1 MAKKL
6 KLGIDLINAIKEIV
20 SGLPTNGVIGYDSN
34 ETIPGGYEEIDLG
47 INTYSTDE
55 QEYGKWIDG
64 STIYKK
70 TIYYTS
76 GWSAGNAV
84 SMYYTSLGAS
94 KILKYEGCASR
105 ADGTYH
111 CITPM
116 YYGAGGGHGW
126 LLSMYDVYQDYIR
139 FFVGSN
145 FTGDKALNWVAFT
158 IYYTKS

>member
-6 KLGIDLINAIKEIV
+6 KLGIDLINAIKELV
-20 SGLPTNGVIGYDSN
+20 SGLPNNGVIGYDDN
-34 ETIPGGYEEIDLG
+34 GTIPGGYEEIDFGLA
-47 INTYSTDE
+47 TYSTDE
-55 QEYGKWIDG
+55 LEYGKWIDD

-70 TIYYTS
+70 TMYYTS
-76 GWSAGNAV
+76 GWSVGNPA
-84 SMYYTSLGAS
+84 SMYFTSLGAN

-116 YYGAGGGHGW
+116 YYGAGGSNGW
-126 LLSMYDVYQDYIR
+126 LLSMYDVFDNSIR

-145 FTGDKALNWVAFT
+145 FTGNKALNWVAFT